1 MPNLTSLSLN
11 LDELTLFPQELANLK
26 YITDLNLTSGNIK
39 TLPPQIAG
47 LTNLT
52 KLSLKMPEL
61 QSLPETMK
69 NMDRLAS
76 FYISSK
82 KISPETLEGLQ
93 NHLPGCRLNI
103 QDQLLK

>member
-1 MPNLTSLSLN
+1 
-11 LDELTLFPQELANLK
+11 
-26 YITDLNLTSGNIK
+26 
-39 TLPPQIAG
+39 
-47 LTNLT
+47 
-52 KLSLKMPEL
+52 MPEL

-93 NHLPGCRLNI
+93 NHLPGCRINI